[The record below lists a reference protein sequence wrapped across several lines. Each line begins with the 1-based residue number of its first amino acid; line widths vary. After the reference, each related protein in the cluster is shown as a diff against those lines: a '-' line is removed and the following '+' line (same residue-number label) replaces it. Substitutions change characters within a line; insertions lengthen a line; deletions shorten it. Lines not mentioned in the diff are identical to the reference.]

1 MSDFLKEIQFDILET
16 ARGSFGQTW
25 TVEELRPSLK
35 ELRESY
41 SLKTGPDFSNPMIRL
56 AYSLAS
62 HPYHALMSYEMFSQ
76 CAHVLKARRV
86 TEFSATLLGAGPG
99 AEAIA
104 LVRLLAAKMPDLEHI
119 TLTLVDKESGW
130 SNTRRTTIE
139 KTSRRWWQGK
149 LTINEI
155 TADLATDEGRET
167 AIEALKD
174 VDLVVA
180 QAVLTEIFEGQE
192 SVHLLADVVN
202 HFGSDSLLLLCDF
215 TRMTGL
221 ENWVAELDE
230 LESMRTVLAIQQ
242 RFPMPTCHPD
252 VKPLYVNEDYLRE
265 RGQVTVTARL
275 YSRPGWQPPVVHVN
289 DEFLPTQGQQEALTV
304 FAEFINNDSANAFIL
319 EGPAGTGKTE
329 IMRRMAAICT
339 SQGFSV
345 HLWAPTGQAAVRL
358 AERSG
363 LPTSTIHSGLFERT
377 GHRDNDTNER
387 EWPPTIVFSRR
398 DINYSRSVVFVDE
411 ASMID
416 NRQDIEGSEP
426 PELKFEDGRLLT
438 HILKGVIGNNGK
450 VVFIGDSCQL
460 PPIEESFAIALN
472 EKELTELG
480 CHVVT
485 ASLTEVRRTTA
496 NSDILNFSN
505 RLRER
510 VLSGENSITTVQ
522 PDLAGDI
529 SLTTSFDLPPFLLE
543 EFRTGDAIAVAVRNI
558 DVANSNSLIRQ
569 SLNISSELPVLN
581 ERLVLVKGNQ
591 ILGLLNGTE
600 IRVRRSLGDV
610 LEVSLRRKGTNEVDV
625 VRLQEI
631 LLVTNLDS
639 GDELEFEATIV
650 VDTLFSAG
658 RELLATIRRVLW
670 VDFLIRMKAVGLTKN
685 HEEFWKAY
693 EKDPRANALVSSF
706 SYARTVHR
714 AQGGE
719 WKSIYVDVHSMLP
732 ERSGTPRQAY
742 SAVTRAKQ
750 ALYLRGWPR
759 AGVEPLTHEY
769 LADGPVSILQQA
781 LKRRFTFRSLKNA
794 VTAVQL
800 YTEDDASNLLVNV
813 FEGKR
818 GITVHLDRATPQESQ
833 TVQSS
838 LDAWAK
844 WEWTRR
850 RHEVPVR
857 LEATMN
863 LLEARLT
870 ESEIDFIVVKPGN
883 ANREIELHA
892 FSGSNFASFRSNW
905 TDSAGLTLRTFT
917 AVDFN
922 SESLRD
928 YVLGQ
933 VHAVLGP

>member
-1 MSDFLKEIQFDILET
+1 MSDFLKAIQFDVLET
-16 ARGSFGQTW
+16 ARAAFGSTW
-25 TVEELRPSLK
+25 GVADLRPALK

-41 SLKTGPDFSNPMIRL
+41 AVKTGPDFSKPEIRL

-76 CAHVLKARRV
+76 CAHLLKARRV

-149 LTINEI
+149 LTVNEV
-155 TADLATDEGRET
+155 TADLVTDDGRET
-167 AIEALKD
+167 AIGALKD
-174 VDLVVA
+174 ADLVVA
-180 QAVLTEIFEGQE
+180 QAVLTEIFDGQE
-192 SVHLLADVVN
+192 SVNLLADVVN

-221 ENWVAELDE
+221 DNWVAELDE

-242 RFPMPTCHPD
+242 RFPMPACHPD
-252 VKPLYVNEDYLRE
+252 VKPLYANEDYLRE

-275 YSRPGWQPPVVHVN
+275 YSRPGWQPPVIHVN
-289 DEFLPTQGQQEALTV
+289 DEFVPTQGQQEALTV
-304 FAEFINNDSANAFIL
+304 FAEFINNDSTNAFIL

-329 IMRRMAAICT
+329 IMRRMAAICA

-358 AERSG
+358 AERSE

-377 GHRDNDTNER
+377 GRVDNDTKER
-387 EWPPTIVFSRR
+387 EWPPTIVFSRKGI
-398 DINYSRSVVFVDE
+398 DYSKCVVFIDE
-411 ASMID
+411 ASMVG
-416 NRQDIEGSEP
+416 NRREVEDGEP
-426 PELKFEDGRLLT
+426 PALKFEDGRLLT
-438 HILKGVIGNNGK
+438 HILEGVVGNNGK

-460 PPIEESFAIALN
+460 PPIEEFFAIALN
-472 EKELTELG
+472 ENELTKMG
-480 CHVVT
+480 CHVVS
-485 ASLTEVRRTTA
+485 ASLSEVRRTTA

-505 RLRER
+505 RLRES
-510 VLSGENSITTVQ
+510 VLAGHDSITSVQ

-529 SLTTSFDLPPFLLE
+529 SVTKSFDLAPFLLD
-543 EFRTGDAIAVAVRNI
+543 EFRAGDAIAVAVRNI
-558 DVANSNSLIRQ
+558 DVAYSNSLIRQ
-569 SLNISSELPVLN
+569 SLNISSELPVED
-581 ERLVLVKGNQ
+581 ERLVLVQGNQ

-600 IRVRRSLGDV
+600 VRAKSLVGDTI
-610 LEVSLRRKGTNEVDV
+610 EVSLRRKGTNEVDV
-625 VRLQEI
+625 VRLQEV
-631 LLVTNLDS
+631 LLATTLDS

-658 RELLATIRRVLW
+658 RELLTMIRRVLW
-670 VDFLIRMKAVGLTKN
+670 VDFLIRMREVGLTNKD
-685 HEEFWKAY
+685 EDFWKAY
-693 EKDPRANALVSSF
+693 EKDTRANALVSTF

-719 WKSIYVDVHSMLP
+719 WKSVLVDVHSMLP
-732 ERSGTPRQAY
+732 ERSGTSRQAY

-759 AGVEPLTHEY
+759 VGVEPLTHEY
-769 LADGPVSILQQA
+769 LAEGPTSILQQA
-781 LKRRFTFRSLKNA
+781 LKRRFTYRPLTNA

-800 YTEDDASNLLVNV
+800 RAEDDTSNLLVNV
-813 FEGKR
+813 FESKR
-818 GITVHLDRATPQESQ
+818 GITVQLNRGTPEESEA
-833 TVQSS
+833 VESS
-838 LDAWAK
+838 LNAWAK
-844 WEWTRR
+844 WEWVRR
-850 RHEVPVR
+850 RHEVPTQ
-857 LEATMN
+857 LEGFFVE
-863 LLEARLT
+863 LEGRLT
-870 ESEIDFIVVKPGN
+870 KHGLDLVVSRPGN
-883 ANREIELHA
+883 AGREIELHV
-892 FSGSNFASFRSNW
+892 FSGSDFASFRSYW
-905 TDSAGLTLRTFT
+905 TDAAGLTVRTFT

-928 YVLGQ
+928 SVVGH
-933 VHAVLGP
+933 VHAILGS